1 MNIANE
7 IDMAVDEAIKRHLGR
22 LLDQYFQS
30 PGEGVDRLR
39 SGVQQLTTDA
49 RAVIK
54 ALDNL

>member
-22 LLDQYFQS
+22 LLDAYFQS

-39 SGVQQLTTDA
+39 SGVQQLTSDA